1 MHLLRRGSI
10 FLAAYLVLLIPTYV
24 LPYFGSN
31 SYVATGIF
39 VFGGAGLLPQT
50 WIHIGLLLAI
60 VLITWLRG
68 AYAAKAWIA
77 VLPVLA
83 GLTDL
88 APGFNLVPLL
98 PSLFHALAM
107 IFGARATS
115 HVPSEGEPREQIAA
129 RSGRETRRLIVA
141 ASVFGLFTVAAAI
154 ASIRFYNTVTD
165 VAMRMS
171 SPAHQQQPQ
180 QSAAR
185 PAPRPQDPP
194 PRQAQAA
201 VGGAPAHV
209 ALPAVQATR
218 SQARAAAPGAQPAGQ
233 PDLMTR
239 KLTPEELEGKSAH
252 ELELMRNEIFA
263 RHGRIFN
270 RPDLQRHFE
279 GRPWYQGKFAA
290 AAFPNEAL
298 TAVQKENVTM
308 IGDAERRL
316 KR

>member
-1 MHLLRRGSI
+1 
-10 FLAAYLVLLIPTYV
+10 
-24 LPYFGSN
+24 
-31 SYVATGIF
+31 
-39 VFGGAGLLPQT
+39 
-50 WIHIGLLLAI
+50 
-60 VLITWLRG
+60 
-68 AYAAKAWIA
+68 
-77 VLPVLA
+77 
-83 GLTDL
+83 
-88 APGFNLVPLL
+88 VPLL

-171 SPAHQQQPQ
+171 SHPRQQQPQ
-180 QSAAR
+180 QIAAR
-185 PAPRPQDPP
+185 PAPRRQDPLP
-194 PRQAQAA
+194 GLAQAA
-201 VGGAPAHV
+201 VGATPAHV
-209 ALPAVQATR
+209 APPAVPAAR
-218 SQARAAAPGAQPAGQ
+218 SEPPGAGVPGAQSAGQ
-233 PDLMTR
+233 PDFMTR
-239 KLTPEELEGKSAH
+239 RLTLEELERKSAR
-252 ELELMRNEIFA
+252 ELELMRNEIYA
-263 RHGRIFN
+263 RHGRIFS
-270 RPDLQRHFE
+270 RQDLQRHFE
-279 GRPWYQGKFAA
+279 GMPWYQGKFAA